1 MDNNRIGLGGGG
13 WKWAYHRRWAAVGDL
28 WCGTVAI
35 LLGCQ
40 IGCHGV
46 RGEYVCGEDS
56 VHLSVKF
63 QR

>member
-1 MDNNRIGLGGGG
+1 MGR
-13 WKWAYHRRWAAVGDL
+13 AAVGD
-28 WCGTVAI
+28 GTVAI

-46 RGEYVCGEDS
+46 RGECVCGEDS
-56 VHLSVKF
+56 VHLSGKF

>member
-1 MDNNRIGLGGGG
+1 VGVGGGQ
-13 WKWAYHRRWAAVGDL
+13 RWAISGVA
-28 WCGTVAI
+28 VAI

-56 VHLSVKF
+56 VHFSGKF